1 MLLMVKWKTIM
12 DGNVNME
19 NKIIQRSITVDV
31 NKLSVSLKIEFNI
44 SREFLQGINC
54 NPLDQEELF
63 NMFQLELE
71 KLKYESSNNR

>member
-1 MLLMVKWKTIM
+1 
-12 DGNVNME
+12 ME

-31 NKLSVSLKIEFNI
+31 NKQSVSLNIEFNI

-63 NMFQLELE
+63 NMFQVELE
-71 KLKYESSNNR
+71 KLKYESSNHR